1 MTHSNGIFPR
11 LIKSTRLRVLLFSL
25 LSCGILAVSVTFYA
39 LSIGKPYMGVM
50 LSADAKG
57 WVVKMVDTSSVA
69 GQAGIKVG
77 DQPIEING
85 QPAEVFL
92 EKYQEVGTVFG
103 QSIKDLTVLGDL
115 GQSKVATLEDGSPS
129 RESMIEQIAWL
140 VASLIFWI
148 IGFYVFSRKPRNMA
162 ALLLCLCG
170 LMFGL
175 ILSAN
180 MAGERAIPL
189 ALPIAI
195 IATIIG
201 PWLLTHFFLIL
212 PEERASLRNNPMVYL
227 IYLPAAVTIIL
238 FPLIGY
244 ADGQPLPGFRTF
256 RLFEYGAGFVAA
268 ASVAVFSYLGSVS
281 RKTRQQMKIV
291 LISCLAALVPILVLN
306 MLPQV
311 IWRQPVVP
319 PGFSFLFIVLIPL
332 GMGYAV
338 VTQKLMDIDI
348 IIRRGVIYGL
358 ITLVM
363 GAFLSAAIF
372 LALAFRESWGI
383 PEPIVLALVIRQYC
397 HRSFRPGEEKLEILA
412 DRLFYKDRYD
422 YRQIINSLS
431 TSLNSVKDLT
441 DTSRLIVGTTV
452 HTLNLAGGC
461 VFLNTQSSFEVGAT
475 QGTFSDIERQ
485 KLLTTLI
492 SQRNPMI
499 EFPNSASAVY
509 ADVAFLI
516 PLIAKEKQVG
526 VLCLSSKVSR
536 QDFSPDD
543 LFLLQGIASVA
554 AIALS
559 SAMLI
564 RDVSIR
570 DTFVSVAS
578 HELRTPLTAIM
589 GYSELLMHRNPPED
603 TRKQWLKNIHDNS
616 RRMSTMVDDLLNVSR
631 IQSGKIRI
639 NLTGV
644 SLSDVLEGILALIK
658 ESTSKHEFVTDIES
672 NLPDMLVDRD
682 KFSQVI
688 VNLLSNAIKYSPNGG
703 RITLSAHRD
712 SQRPFI
718 VVSIADEG
726 IGIGPEDKASLFTTF
741 HRIQRPETQDIRGSG
756 LGLYIAKEWTEAMGG
771 EIWLDSELNK
781 GSTFFV
787 AVPMQNPIRPA
798 ERDSL
803 TRCDVSK

>member
-1 MTHSNGIFPR
+1 MTHSSGIFPK
-11 LIKSTRLRVLLFSL
+11 LIKDTRFRVVLFSL
-25 LSCGILAVSVTFYA
+25 LSCGILAVSLTFFA

-50 LSADAKG
+50 LSADVKG
-57 WVVKMVDTSSVA
+57 WVVKMVDTNSVA

-77 DQPIEING
+77 DRPVEING

-103 QSIKDLTVLGDL
+103 QSIKDLTVLNGR
-115 GQSKVATLEDGSPS
+115 GQLKVATLEGNSPS
-129 RESMIEQIAWL
+129 QESKIAQASWL
-140 VASLIFWI
+140 IASLTFWI
-148 IGFYVFSRKPRNMA
+148 IGFYVLFKRPRNMA

-175 ILSAN
+175 TLSAN
-180 MAGERAIPL
+180 MAGERATPVAI
-189 ALPIAI
+189 PIAI
-195 IATIIG
+195 IATVIG

-212 PEERASLRNNPMVYL
+212 PEERASLRDNPLVYL
-227 IYLPAAVTIIL
+227 VYLPAAVTIIL
-238 FPLIGY
+238 LPLIGY
-244 ADGQPLPGFRTF
+244 ADGQPLPGFRAF
-256 RLFEYGAGFVAA
+256 RLFEYGAGFLAA
-268 ASVAVFSYLGSVS
+268 ASVAIFNYLGSVS

-291 LISCLAALVPILVLN
+291 LISCLAALVPILFLN
-306 MLPQV
+306 IIPQV

-319 PGFSFLFIVLIPL
+319 PGFSFLFIIFIPL
-332 GMGYAV
+332 GMGYAI
-338 VTQKLMDIDI
+338 VTQKLMDIDVF
-348 IIRRGVIYGL
+348 IRRGVIYGL
-358 ITLVM
+358 ISLVM
-363 GAFLSAAIF
+363 GAFLSVAIF
-372 LALAFRESWGI
+372 LTLAFRESWGI
-383 PEPIVLALVIRQYC
+383 PELIVLALLLGSIATALFGPV
-397 HRSFRPGEEKLEILA
+397 KKNVEILA

-422 YRQIINSLS
+422 YRQIINGLS
-431 TSLNSVKDLT
+431 ASLNSVKDVAE
-441 DTSRLIVGTTV
+441 TSRLIVGTAV

-461 VFLNTQSSFEVGAT
+461 VFLNTQSSFEVGAA

-499 EFPNSASAVY
+499 EFPNPASAVY
-509 ADVAFLI
+509 VDVAFLI
-516 PLIAKEKQVG
+516 PLITKEKQVG

-554 AIALS
+554 AIALR

-603 TRKQWLKNIHDNS
+603 KRKQWLKNIHDNS

-631 IQSGKIRI
+631 IQSGKIRM

-644 SLSDVLEGILALIK
+644 SLADVLEGILALIK
-658 ESTSKHEFVTDIES
+658 ESTGKHEFITDIES

-712 SQRPFI
+712 PQRSFI
-718 VVSIADEG
+718 VVSVADEG

-787 AVPMQNPIRPA
+787 AVPMQKSIRQA

-803 TRCDVSK
+803 TATT